1 MKLLL
6 EYRIHILSA
15 QNKKDVELLEQVHR
29 TATKIIKGLEHL
41 TYEVR
46 LREQGL
52 VSLGREVS
60 MVTSLGPSNT
70 WKELQIS
77 RETYFLHSLMWQDKV
92 SNSETL
98 YYFLILN
105 LLLGKIKS
113 LEQKTLPSF
122 GTKNTE
128 GRIWDKAA
136 TLFSTHYSL
145 CFLALY
151 VLLME
156 FA

>member
-70 WKELQIS
+70 
-77 RETYFLHSLMWQDKV
+77 
-92 SNSETL
+92 
-98 YYFLILN
+98 
-105 LLLGKIKS
+105 
-113 LEQKTLPSF
+113 
-122 GTKNTE
+122 
-128 GRIWDKAA
+128 
-136 TLFSTHYSL
+136 
-145 CFLALY
+145 
-151 VLLME
+151 
-156 FA
+156 